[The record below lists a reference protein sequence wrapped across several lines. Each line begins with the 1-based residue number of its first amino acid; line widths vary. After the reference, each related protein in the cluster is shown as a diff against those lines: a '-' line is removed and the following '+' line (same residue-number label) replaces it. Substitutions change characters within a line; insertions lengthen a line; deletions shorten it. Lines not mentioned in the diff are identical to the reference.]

1 MDLRNKIMFVIK
13 KKKIFMTI
21 SSVLVIGSFLLIG
34 FLGLNLGIDFEG
46 GSLTEVVYPEG
57 VPDMSELELT
67 LEESGFEGVI
77 LQPTEENG
85 LFVKTSDLSEEQR
98 IKLFEALSIGG
109 TQIFE
114 ELSFTSIGPSVGK
127 ELQRKAAVALIIV
140 GISIILFVAYVFRHV
155 SKPVS
160 SWKYGLIAVVTLL
173 HDVILTTGVF
183 ALLSYFTGAEL
194 DTLFVVAL
202 LTVLG
207 LSVNDTI
214 VVFDRV
220 RENLKEKI
228 SDNFSELVGISLNQT
243 FTRSINTSLS
253 TIIVLLALFF
263 VGPDS
268 TKVFALTLSFGMF
281 FGTYSSIFLAS
292 PLLVIVEKWQ
302 KK

>member
-1 MDLRNKIMFVIK
+1 VDLRNKIMFVIK